1 LSSDYRDPKF
11 KKWLDQLQQ
20 ESWQLELVISGF
32 AIYGLIM
39 AYEPL
44 YLMIK
49 VAENEQKVVDLILSI
64 IGLISC
70 SILLFNLIL
79 HVVLRG
85 LWIGALGLRYVS
97 GDIDYE
103 KLKYSEK
110 FTNHLKKR
118 IGSFDKYI
126 ATLEDYCSVLF
137 ALSFL
142 LIFYVLSLILGILTI
157 LGITIFLID
166 NEAWGGVVQG
176 FGIVL
181 VLFVLLGMI
190 LTLVDFIGQ
199 GILKKNKT
207 ISKIYFP
214 FYWLFSILTL
224 SFLYRPLV
232 YNFLDNRFGKRLIF
246 LLIPA
251 YAIILSLISMEYR
264 DSNYLKKDQWSSSFY
279 ADYRNYEDQL
289 QEKDKFIRI
298 AAIPSKVITDSFLKI
313 FLVHT
318 ENIEDQIYSFYP
330 EMRPKEDRRGLG
342 MSGSMTG
349 EDQYYG
355 QGRKM
360 TRKFLSR
367 LNELY
372 SVSIDSSQMNSDF
385 IITVNDKNKLGF
397 ETYVNISELEA
408 GKHLLKINRKKIKDN
423 DTIRVRVV
431 TIPFWHF
438 K

>member
-1 LSSDYRDPKF
+1 
-11 KKWLDQLQQ
+11 
-20 ESWQLELVISGF
+20 
-32 AIYGLIM
+32 
-39 AYEPL
+39 
-44 YLMIK
+44 
-49 VAENEQKVVDLILSI
+49 
-64 IGLISC
+64 
-70 SILLFNLIL
+70 
-79 HVVLRG
+79 
-85 LWIGALGLRYVS
+85 
-97 GDIDYE
+97 
-103 KLKYSEK
+103 
-110 FTNHLKKR
+110 
-118 IGSFDKYI
+118 
-126 ATLEDYCSVLF
+126 
-137 ALSFL
+137 
-142 LIFYVLSLILGILTI
+142 
-157 LGITIFLID
+157 
-166 NEAWGGVVQG
+166 
-176 FGIVL
+176 
-181 VLFVLLGMI
+181 
-190 LTLVDFIGQ
+190 
-199 GILKKNKT
+199 
-207 ISKIYFP
+207 
-214 FYWLFSILTL
+214 
-224 SFLYRPLV
+224 
-232 YNFLDNRFGKRLIF
+232 
-246 LLIPA
+246 
-251 YAIILSLISMEYR
+251 MEYR

-330 EMRPKEDRRGLG
+330 EMKPKEDRRGLG

-372 SVSIDSSQMNSDF
+372 YVSIDSSQMNSDF